1 MVLHG
6 LATRQEPADV
16 SPVLLLSGF
25 PLGNWVFSIT
35 TTSLSRPAGC
45 LDSGFRGRTR
55 CGLIY

>member
-6 LATRQEPADV
+6 LATRQEPADA

-35 TTSLSRPAGC
+35 TTSLSRPAGR
-45 LDSGFRGRTR
+45 LNSGFRGRTR